1 MAVMPADYD
10 LHNLPDPRELFD
22 LIEIVGEGTYGEV
35 FKARHRRTGELT
47 AIKVLELIEDELEEI
62 KVEIEVLRKFST
74 HTNITSFYGV
84 YGVKTPGTA
93 EDKLWLAMEYCG
105 GGSITDLTKK
115 MEPRL
120 IPELPLRYV
129 LRDTLRA
136 IVYLHKNGIVHRDIK
151 GQNILITD
159 DGSIRLIDFG
169 VSAEMARGQTKRNT
183 FIGTPYWMAPEV
195 IATDQQAEAWYD
207 QRSDVWSLGIT
218 AIEIAETEPPL
229 SDLHPMRAL
238 FEIPR
243 NKPPLLKERKKWSSE
258 FANFIATCLEK
269 DFEKRSSSEKMLEH
283 SFVSKFATAAAVAAL
298 VDLIDRYSDR
308 PAKSP
313 TTDTFEDATLGD
325 DNEVGSL
332 RSAVSSAGLSLVQP
346 APEEVLHDD
355 SEATH
360 DVASLK
366 RPEKENSRPGAGG
379 GADAAALAA
388 SAAVPRKAEAEAP
401 AAAPHAAPVG
411 GGGLMLPGIV
421 AAVGDSKE
429 GAVGRHRSRSA
440 NLTDLVDRDHYQPP
454 AAGAVAGGMP
464 GGGAAAA
471 AAPATAPP
479 PSLANLGDS
488 VVSTRS
494 PAGVNVMPDI
504 RKFKRAF
511 NSEILCAAFWGMNL
525 LVGTKSGLLLL
536 DRSSDEGKVFPLVS
550 RRRFTKID
558 VLEDLGIMLCIS
570 GKRNELRVYSL
581 LYFVNKVRKGGK
593 KLPDFTPVGDIQKC
607 TCYQLTR
614 YQQMRFLTI
623 GHQHGVSVYLWAPQP
638 YHRFMVFKDFRV
650 PQQPI
655 KVHLS
660 VSDDESLRLIF
671 AAALGFYS
679 IDVTSGSLLNLF
691 VPRPTPPGGI
701 SPHAILKLPEHSEH
715 DLLLLFD
722 GHGIAIDKFGDIV
735 HECALPW
742 GEKPASVVLAAPRT
756 LLGWGQRG
764 IEIRSGLTGQ
774 IEGTFK
780 HKRATKL
787 RYLCAKDNKVF
798 FASIKASNQCM
809 IYFMVF

>member
-1 MAVMPADYD
+1 MAGMPANYD

-22 LIEIVGEGTYGEV
+22 LIEVVGTGTYGEV
-35 FKARHRRTGELT
+35 YKARHKRTGELT

-62 KVEIEVLRKFST
+62 KVEIEVLRKFAS

-105 GGSITDLTKK
+105 GGSVTDLAKK
-115 MEPRL
+115 MEPRRF
-120 IPELPLRYV
+120 PELPLRYI
-129 LRDTLRA
+129 LCHTLRA
-136 IVYLHKNGIVHRDIK
+136 MVFLHDNGIVHRDIK
-151 GQNILITD
+151 GQNILLTNEA
-159 DGSIRLIDFG
+159 SIRLIDFG
-169 VSAEMARGQTKRNT
+169 VSAEMARGQSKRNT

-195 IATDQQAEAWYD
+195 IATDQQSDAWYD

-243 NKPPLLKERKKWSSE
+243 NKPPVLKDKKKWSSE
-258 FANFIATCLEK
+258 FSAFISTCLEK
-269 DFEKRSSSEKMLEH
+269 DFEKRSSSAKMLKH
-283 SFVSKFATAAAVAAL
+283 SFVSNVSEAAAVAAL
-298 VDLIDRYSDR
+298 VELIDRYSEKLIQE
-308 PAKSP
+308 PNA
-313 TTDTFEDATLGD
+313 DTFEDATLGD
-325 DNEVGSL
+325 DNAVGSL
-332 RSAVSSAGLSLVQP
+332 RSAASTAGLTLVDP
-346 APEEVLHDD
+346 GEVKKDEVDD
-355 SEATH
+355 SEKAT
-360 DVASLK
+360 DVETLPRSVSAA
-366 RPEKENSRPGAGG
+366 PVDVDDVDKEGKP
-379 GADAAALAA
+379 DAAAP
-388 SAAVPRKAEAEAP
+388 S
-401 AAAPHAAPVG
+401 PHAEPATAG
-411 GGGLMLPGIV
+411 HGGLVLPGLV
-421 AAVGDSKE
+421 TAVGDSKE
-429 GAVGRHRSRSA
+429 GAVGRNRPRSA
-440 NLTDLVDRDHYQPP
+440 TLEDLVDRDRFN
-454 AAGAVAGGMP
+454 AGGANGIGP
-464 GGGAAAA
+464 AVGG
-471 AAPATAPP
+471 APP
-479 PSLANLGDS
+479 PPPADLGDS

-494 PAGVNVMPDI
+494 PAGVSVMPDI

-536 DRSSDEGKVFPLVS
+536 DRSSDDGKVYPLVS
-550 RRRFTKID
+550 RRRFTQID
-558 VLEDLGIMLCIS
+558 VLDDLGIMVCIS

-581 LYFVNKVRKGGK
+581 IYFLNKVRKGGQ
-593 KLPDFTPVGDIQKC
+593 KLPEFTPVGNIQRC
-607 TCYQLTR
+607 SCYQLTR
-614 YQQMRFLTI
+614 YQQMRFLSV
-623 GHQHGVSVYLWAPQP
+623 GHHNKVSVYLWAPQP
-638 YHRFMVFKDFRV
+638 YHRFMVFKDFQV
-650 PQQPI
+650 PQQPC

-671 AAALGFYS
+671 ASPGGFYS

-691 VPRPTPPGGI
+691 VPRPAPPGGI
-701 SPHAILKLPEHSEH
+701 TPHAILKLPSDSEY

-722 GHGIAIDKFGDIV
+722 GHGIAVDKFGDIC
-735 HECALPW
+735 HDCALPW
-742 GEKPASVVLAAPRT
+742 SEKPASVVLAAPIT

-764 IEIRSGLTGQ
+764 IEIRSGVTGQ

-780 HKRATKL
+780 HKRVTKL